1 MKVIFV
7 YLEATKY
14 DNAMTNELELF
25 FLLDL
30 FTKYI
35 NEN

>member
-25 FLLDL
+25 F
-30 FTKYI
+30 FIRFVYKI
-35 NEN
+35 HK